1 MLKTKGL
8 EYEIQ
13 GDGEPVL
20 LIHGSILAD
29 AFLPL
34 TNEAILADRYKLIRY
49 HRRGF
54 AGSDPLKGAF
64 SIEEQAQDA
73 LALLNVLGIQRAHVI
88 GHSYGAVTALQLAC
102 QAPSVVHSL
111 VLLEPP
117 KTTEEPE
124 SMEEFEPLI
133 EQFSSGDVI
142 GAVDTFMAMVGGPE
156 WRSEVQRTVPGGPEQ
171 AEKDAATFFDIEFP
185 ALGEWILDKDKASR
199 ISHPVLYLL
208 GTESDPMFEKAKQ
221 AFKSIVTHTEEVLLP
236 GINHLF
242 MIRNPNH
249 VAQPIADFL
258 ARHHQTPA
266 ANRRFPTRE
275 HYNRNRSP
283 RYNAPAGK

>member
-13 GDGEPVL
+13 GDGEPIL

-34 TNEAILADRYKLIRY
+34 TNEAVLSDHYKLIRY

-54 AGSDPLKGAF
+54 ADSDPITGAF

-73 LALLNVLGIQRAHVI
+73 LTLLHALGIQRAHVI

-102 QAPSVVHSL
+102 QAPSAVHSL

-133 EQFSSGDVI
+133 AQFSSGDVI
-142 GAVDTFMAMVGGPE
+142 GAVDSFMAMVGGPD
-156 WRSEVQRTVPGGPEQ
+156 WRSEVQRTVPDGPEQ
-171 AEKDAATFFDIEFP
+171 AERDAATFFDIEFP
-185 ALGEWILDKDKASR
+185 ALGNWILSKDKASR
-199 ISHPVLYLL
+199 ISHPILYLL
-208 GTESDPMFEKAKQ
+208 GAESDPMFDKAKQ

-236 GINHLF
+236 GLNHLF
-242 MIRNPNH
+242 MIRNPSQ
-249 VAQPIADFL
+249 VAIPIADFL
-258 ARHHQTPA
+258 ARHPI
-266 ANRRFPTRE
+266 
-275 HYNRNRSP
+275 
-283 RYNAPAGK
+283 